1 MERITITET
10 SKSTFFFKICFWLFH
25 FFAQKMLRKQ
35 NQQLLPR
42 PQPQPRLPRPQLL
55 QQPQPQQQRPRQ
67 LLFEMV
73 ELK

>member
-35 NQQLLPR
+35 NQRPRPQLLPR
-42 PQPQPRLPRPQLL
+42 PQPQPRLP
-55 QQPQPQQQRPRQ
+55 QQSQPQQQRPRQ